1 MSATRLPTIPSN
13 GTARHIPRICL
24 VWCLGAYNENIVCI
38 IHYLVNPGVMSP
50 GPSPCLVTR
59 CPTLHVPCSISC
71 DIPGPVRDPTCGHP
85 AAAAV
90 GGGSQG
96 HKVVSTVHCSAVM
109 GTLTPTLCLLLTV
122 VCTNLAITGVINHFS
137 SAQRHQNS

>member
-1 MSATRLPTIPSN
+1 M
-13 GTARHIPRICL
+13 
-24 VWCLGAYNENIVCI
+24 
-38 IHYLVNPGVMSP
+38 HYTLVNPWVMSP
-50 GPSPCLVTR
+50 GPSTCLVTR

-71 DIPGPVRDPTCGHP
+71 DIPAPVRDPTCGHP

-109 GTLTPTLCLLLTV
+109 GTLTPTLCLLLCGLHQR
-122 VCTNLAITGVINHFS
+122 CTYTYHQSFLLSSETSKFLKGEITIQYSFYIKYF
-137 SAQRHQNS
+137 QNFVFAR